1 MFMYESVHEA
11 QSVILNMLSDGKIN
25 ACEAEKLLN
34 AINSIINS
42 INSEKQ
48 YEQWLHHQHHP
59 WHAHYRMDKQGEE
72 NLDYQ
77 ANKLFRC
84 ISEFK
89 DSFFAFAGNTVNT
102 VAPHVKKATKHILQ
116 KTAKMAADLVNK
128 LSEGDCQSFDDSSEC
143 NCGCDCDC
151 NCSCENQNF

>member
-34 AINSIINS
+34 VVNAIINS
-42 INSEKQ
+42 MHC
-48 YEQWLHHQHHP
+48 WHQPPHP
-59 WHAHYRMDKQGEE
+59 WHMHHRMDKNGEE

-89 DSFFAFAGNTVNT
+89 DSFFAFTSNTVNT
-102 VAPHVKKATKHILQ
+102 VAPHMKKATKHILQ
-116 KTAKMAADLVNK
+116 KTIKVATDLMNK
-128 LSEGDCQSFDDSSEC
+128 ISESDCQSFNDSSEC
-143 NCGCDCDC
+143 NCSCDCDC
-151 NCSCENQNF
+151 DCGNQNF